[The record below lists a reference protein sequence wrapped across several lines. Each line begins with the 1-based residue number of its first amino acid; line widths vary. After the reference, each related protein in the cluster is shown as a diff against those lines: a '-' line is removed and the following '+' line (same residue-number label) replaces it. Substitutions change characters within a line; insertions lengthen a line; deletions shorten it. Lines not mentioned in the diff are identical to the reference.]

1 MLHLSFYPFPELESA
16 RLFLRRLKPSDSSLV
31 YALRSNP
38 QNMEYLPRP
47 LLKNL
52 GQAEDLIA
60 LMNKKIDNNTD
71 INWAVVHKETSK
83 AIGFMGLYRSRPE
96 HYSTELGYMLLPEFQ
111 NLGYTSE
118 AVKTILEYAFIK
130 AKFHRVEAIID
141 PLNKAS
147 KRVLEKNNFTR
158 EGLLRQNEFFE
169 GRFWDSEVYSILDFE
184 FGITD

>member
-16 RLFLRRLKPSDSSLV
+16 RLFLRRLKPSDSSMV

-38 QNMEYLPRP
+38 QNMKYLPRP

-71 INWAVVHKETSK
+71 INWAVVEKKSAK
-83 AIGFMGLYRSRPE
+83 AIGFMGLYRSKPE
-96 HYSTELGYMLLPEFQ
+96 HYSTELVYMLLPEFQ
-111 NLGYTSE
+111 NQGYTSE
-118 AVKTILEYAFIK
+118 AVHKILEFAFKKIH
-130 AKFHRVEAIID
+130 FHRVEAIID
-141 PLNKAS
+141 PLNDAS
-147 KRVLEKNNFTR
+147 KRVLEKNNFKR
-158 EGLLRQNEFFE
+158 EGLLRQNEFFG

-184 FGITD
+184 FELTK